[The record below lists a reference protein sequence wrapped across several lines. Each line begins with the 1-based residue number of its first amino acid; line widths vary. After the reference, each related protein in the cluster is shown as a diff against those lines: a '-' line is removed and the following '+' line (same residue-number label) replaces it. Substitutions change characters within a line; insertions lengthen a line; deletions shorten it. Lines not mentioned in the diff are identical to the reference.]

1 MQIDTTLN
9 DNIVNFL
16 NPASVEKIHK
26 ATLRVLEETGVLL
39 EHEEMREELS
49 AQGAKV
55 ESSGRVKFPPGLI
68 HEKIDKAPK
77 EFMLYAR
84 DPKNNLSIGK
94 EGTTYTHN
102 TGGPPNMID
111 LETDK
116 RRSATIE
123 DIQQSAKIVDTLD
136 NVHEYTP
143 MVCPKNVN
151 QESMELEMLYY
162 SLDYTTK
169 VVGSAV
175 MSKDDVRYM
184 HQIFQVLAGDAETLK
199 QKPMFDISPSSISPL
214 YFDRNIVEAFQEA
227 GKFNI
232 PVTLLPTIT
241 SGATAPFTV
250 AGSLVEQNA
259 ELLAGLV
266 VLQTVNPQNPV
277 VFGTRL
283 APINMETGSRV
294 SGNPEIGM
302 MSAAMVQLG
311 QLYKIPTNVT
321 GFSTA
326 SKVMDQQSAYE
337 RMTNALIPALSGSSF
352 ITGAGDLD
360 SGLCAD
366 LSQLVLDNEI
376 LSFVFRIKQSFEIG
390 EEQLASNVI
399 DSVGPKG
406 SFLTH
411 PHTASHCRNGEF
423 MFPELS
429 ERGSWEEWVE
439 GGEKLIRERA
449 KSKAKRILDSHEVE
463 PIPAEKKKEIE
474 RIMDE
479 AREFYS
485 SKES

>member
-1 MQIDTTLN
+1 MQIDAALN
-9 DNIVNFL
+9 ENLLNFL
-16 NPASVEKIHK
+16 NPASAEKIHK
-26 ATLRVLEETGVLL
+26 ATVKVLGETGVLV
-39 EHEEMREELS
+39 EHEKMRDKLS
-49 AQGAKV
+49 ARGAKV
-55 ESSGRVKFPPGLI
+55 EDSGRVKFPPGLI
-68 HEKIDKAPK
+68 KEAIDKAP
-77 EFMLYAR
+77 EQFTLHAR

-94 EGTTYTHN
+94 EGKTYAHN

-111 LETDK
+111 FKTGE
-116 RRSATIE
+116 RRPATIE
-123 DIQQSAKIVDTLD
+123 DIQRSAKIVDALD

-151 QESMELEMLYY
+151 QESMELEMLYF
-162 SLDYTTK
+162 SLDHTTK
-169 VVGSAV
+169 VIGSAV
-175 MSKDDVRYM
+175 MSKHDVRYL
-184 HQIFQVLAGDAETLK
+184 HQIFQVLAGDAETLRE
-199 QKPMFDISPSSISPL
+199 KPMFDISPSSISPL
-214 YFDRNIVEAFQEA
+214 YFDRSIIEAFQEA

-250 AGSLVEQNA
+250 AGSLVEQNS

-302 MSAAMVQLG
+302 MSAAMAQLG
-311 QLYKIPTNVT
+311 QLYEIPTNTT

-326 SKVMDQQSAYE
+326 SKVMDQQSGYE

-376 LSFVFRIKQSFEIG
+376 LSFIFRIKESFEIG
-390 EEQLASNVI
+390 EEKLASNVI

-406 SFLTH
+406 SFLSH

-423 MFPELS
+423 MFPDLS
-429 ERGSWEEWVE
+429 ERGSWEEWAE
-439 GGEKLIRERA
+439 RGEKQVNEYA
-449 KSKAKRILDSHEVE
+449 KSKAKNILDNHEVE
-463 PIPAEKKKEIE
+463 PIPADKKEEID

-479 AREFYS
+479 ARQFYAS
-485 SKES
+485 EVS